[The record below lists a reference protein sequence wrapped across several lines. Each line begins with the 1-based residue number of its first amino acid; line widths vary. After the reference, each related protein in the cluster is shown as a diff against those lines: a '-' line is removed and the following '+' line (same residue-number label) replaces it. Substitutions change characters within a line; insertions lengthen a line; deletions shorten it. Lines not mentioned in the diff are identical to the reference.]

1 MKDRRRF
8 TLALAVI
15 LTLAALAGCSG
26 DADFSDAMPAPV
38 TLSAEQFQPEIMEI
52 DRLVFGAG
60 SLTDARRNDLSRR
73 LESLAA
79 RVKASGES
87 RFLLIES
94 LELKRFA
101 SASKSFPDVPAARAS
116 VQNNWMRIRSNLF
129 DDRAWFARSAADL
142 APSAR

>member
-1 MKDRRRF
+1 MKDRLRLI
-8 TLALAVI
+8 LAFAVI
-15 LTLAALAGCSG
+15 LATVPLAGCGG

-60 SLTDARRNDLSRR
+60 PLADARRSDLVRR
-73 LESLAA
+73 LESLAG
-79 RVKASGES
+79 RVKAAGES

-94 LELKRFA
+94 LELKRLA
-101 SASKSFPDVPAARAS
+101 SVSKSLPDVPAARTS
-116 VQNNWMRIRSNLF
+116 LQNNWMRIRSNLF
-129 DDRAWFARSAADL
+129 EDRAWFARSAADL

>member
-1 MKDRRRF
+1 M
-8 TLALAVI
+8 TLRNRIALAFTVV
-15 LTLAALAGCSG
+15 LATVLLAGCSG

-60 SLTDARRNDLSRR
+60 PLTDARRNDLSRR

-101 SASKSFPDVPAARAS
+101 AGSKSLPDAPAARTS
-116 VQNNWMRIRSNLF
+116 LQNNWMRIRSNLF

-142 APSAR
+142 TPAGR

>member
-1 MKDRRRF
+1 MVV
-8 TLALAVI
+8 LATVRLS
-15 LTLAALAGCSG
+15 GCSG

-60 SLTDARRNDLSRR
+60 PLADARRNDLARR

-94 LELKRFA
+94 LELKRLA
-101 SASKSFPDVPAARAS
+101 SGSRSLPDAPAARTS
-116 VQNNWMRIRSNLF
+116 LQNNWMRIRSNLF
-129 DDRAWFARSAADL
+129 DDRAWFARSASDL
-142 APSAR
+142 TAPPPSPNR